1 MTNSKI
7 QIKKIYI
14 QQRLSDYEILGID
27 NNTKNKLKFL
37 LTLIATNKHHIG
49 FPLNKTFNI
58 MEIKGNSY
66 VSFHDI
72 NYRENANS
80 HH

>member
-1 MTNSKI
+1 MTDPKI
-7 QIKKIYI
+7 QMKTKNIL
-14 QQRLSDYEILGID
+14 QRLSDYEILEID
-27 NNTKNKLKFL
+27 NNTKNKLTFL
-37 LTLIATNKHHIG
+37 ITLIATNKHHIG
-49 FPLNKTFNI
+49 FPLYRTLNI
-58 MEIKGNSY
+58 LEINANSY